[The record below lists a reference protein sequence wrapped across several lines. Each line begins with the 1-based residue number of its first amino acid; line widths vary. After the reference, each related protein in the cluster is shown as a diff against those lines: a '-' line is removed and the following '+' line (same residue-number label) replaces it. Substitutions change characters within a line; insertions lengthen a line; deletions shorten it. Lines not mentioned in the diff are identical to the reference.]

1 MSSLKSLLEQRLGK
15 KDPSEKMT
23 HLAKRASEGG
33 LSSFSGVFHL
43 SALSDE
49 ERKIIQNIVEEYGQ
63 EKGQTGDLEKLIA
76 ITTEVKAINAQA
88 ALLHGERI
96 KQAHSILAHYRDGA
110 FSRWLMVTY
119 GNRQTPYNFWQY
131 YEFHLSLP
139 KELQAKV
146 ERMPKQA
153 VYTLAAR
160 KGEKQTKELIV
171 SRYTGG
177 AKKEILNEIR
187 KAFPLDDEDL
197 RSRSPLEKISTL
209 LKDLNK
215 EIFRKKSRLN
225 SSDKALIEKQL
236 QEMIHLIKESS

>member
-1 MSSLKSLLEQRLGK
+1 MGSLKSLLEQRLGK
-15 KDPSEKMT
+15 KDPSEKMS

-33 LSSFSGVFHL
+33 LSSFSGVFRL

-49 ERKIIQNIVEEYGQ
+49 ERLRIESIIEDYGQ
-63 EKGQTGDLEKLIA
+63 EFGQEGDLEKLLE

-96 KQAHSILAHYRDGA
+96 KQAHSILAKYRDGA

-131 YEFHLSLP
+131 YDFYLSLP

-160 KGEKQTKELIV
+160 KGEKETKELIV
-171 SRYTGG
+171 SKYSGG

-197 RSRSPLEKISTL
+197 RSRHPLEKISTL
-209 LKDLNK
+209 LKELNR
-215 EIFRKKSRLN
+215 EIVRRKARLKAE
-225 SSDKALIEKQL
+225 DKAVVAQQL
-236 QEMIHLIKESS
+236 QEMIYLMKE

>member
-1 MSSLKSLLEQRLGK
+1 MANQLKSLLAQRLGK

-23 HLAKRASEGG
+23 HLAKRASDGG
-33 LSSFSGVFHL
+33 LSSFSGVFRL
-43 SALSDE
+43 SALSEE
-49 ERKIIQNIVEEYGQ
+49 ERKIIETIVEEYGQ
-63 EKGQTGDLEKLIA
+63 ERGQSGDLEKLLE

-110 FSRWLMVTY
+110 FSRWLLVTY

-131 YEFHLSLP
+131 YEFYLSLP

-160 KGEKQTKELIV
+160 KGEKETKELIV
-171 SRYTGG
+171 SRYSGG

-187 KAFPLDDEDL
+187 KAFPLDEEDL

-209 LKDLNK
+209 LKDLGK
-215 EIFRKKSRLN
+215 EIVRKRL
-225 SSDKALIEKQL
+225 DLVQTIR
-236 QEMIHLIKESS
+236 H